1 MDFVKHKQW
10 YCAHK
15 FWAHHM
21 AERRRFMRMVNEQR
35 RAGNIVLVRDYMARY
50 REHKS
55 MSEYW
60 LEREQQLGKL
70 IYKAETYDK

>member
-15 FWAHHM
+15 LWAHHM
-21 AERRRFMRMVNEQR
+21 GERRRFLRMVNEQH
-35 RAGNIVLVRDYMARY
+35 RAGNVMLVRDYMARY
-50 REHKS
+50 REHKR

-60 LEREQQLGKL
+60 LERGKELSQQ
-70 IYKAETYDK
+70 IYK

>member
-1 MDFVKHKQW
+1 MDYKKHNQW
-10 YCAHK
+10 CATHK

-35 RAGNIVLVRDYMARY
+35 QAGNIVLVRDYMARY
-50 REHKS
+50 REHKR

-60 LEREQQLGKL
+60 LEREKVLSQQ
-70 IYKAETYDK
+70 IYK